1 MTGNTRLAP
10 DRRPGVSHIDGV
22 AVIDK
27 QQSAAA
33 SAPDEVAEVQFGA
46 IRETAPDAGTAANGD
61 RRNLEIL
68 YGIPLR
74 VTAQIGET
82 HLPLKELLGLG
93 PGTVVELERAAG
105 EPIDLLVNG
114 VHVGRGEVVV
124 VNEKFGL
131 RITEIISPEERV
143 RNL

>member
-1 MTGNTRLAP
+1 ME
-10 DRRPGVSHIDGV
+10 
-22 AVIDK
+22 K
-27 QQSAAA
+27 QSANAA
-33 SAPDEVAEVQFGA
+33 GSALSSDLAGDEIAEVQFGS
-46 IRETAPDAGTAANGD
+46 IRESPSAAGKAGNGD
-61 RRNLEIL
+61 RRNLDIL
-68 YGIPLR
+68 YSIPLR

-82 HLPLKELLGLG
+82 QLPLKELLALG
-93 PGTVVELERAAG
+93 PGAVVELERAAG
-105 EPIDLLVNG
+105 ESIDMLVNG